1 MPRGNSF
8 DSSQIMYRV
17 DELMKVAENRYEIT
31 VKVARRSKRIRY
43 DDFEDWETPTTVP
56 VIRAIVEVSD
66 ELTQPEILSH
76 SHMRKS

>member
-17 DELMKVAENRYEIT
+17 DELIKVAQNRYEIT
-31 VKVARRSKRIRY
+31 IKVARRAKRIRY
-43 DDFEDWETPTTVP
+43 DDFEDWDTPTTKP

-76 SHMRKS
+76 SHV